1 MGRLLDVHCHLL
13 PTIDDGYVTSEQFEK
28 MMRIYSECGFSAI
41 AFTPHIYNPYVTTNI
56 EALRATYEW
65 AKEIAAGQGITTY
78 LGSELYVGEQES
90 LKALP
95 IADRYVL
102 IEFPL
107 SLPPAKLLDR
117 IDSLGE
123 RGLVPIIAHVE
134 RYRWLSPQAPL
145 LLELKRLGCLLQCNV
160 EAVENGD
167 AGPYL
172 EAGLVDL
179 FATDNHGDESLAL
192 RLADL
197 IALWPTVG
205 DRMDQ
210 LLQINLPEV
219 R

>member
-1 MGRLLDVHCHLL
+1 MSLLDVHCHLL
-13 PTIDDGYVTSEQFEK
+13 PAIDDGYVAKEQFEK
-28 MMRIYSECGFSAI
+28 MMRIYSECGFTAV

-65 AKEIAAGQGITTY
+65 AKEVALHAGITTY

-102 IEFPL
+102 VEFPL
-107 SLPPAKLLDR
+107 SLPPARLLER
-117 IDSLGE
+117 IAGL
-123 RGLVPIIAHVE
+123 RGQGFVPIIAHVE

-145 LLELKRLGCLLQCNV
+145 LLELKKLGCLLQCNV

-167 AGPYL
+167 AGPYM
-172 EAGLVDL
+172 EADMVDL
-179 FATDNHGDESLAL
+179 FATDNHGDESLAP
-192 RLADL
+192 RLAYL
-197 IALWPTVG
+197 IARYPEVG